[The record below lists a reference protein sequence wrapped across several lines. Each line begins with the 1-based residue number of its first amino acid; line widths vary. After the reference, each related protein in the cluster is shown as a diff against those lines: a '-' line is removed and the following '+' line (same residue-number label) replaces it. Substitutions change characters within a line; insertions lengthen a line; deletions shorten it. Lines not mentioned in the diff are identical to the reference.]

1 MMTKRDFMKHA
12 ARTLLL
18 GGLGALT
25 YRQATSKKQ
34 SDICT
39 DKNGYCRKRPS
50 LAFCGHPNARS
61 FARTRMDIAAN
72 VRHCRSAAIPMHVR
86 SRRASNDSAGIT

>member
-18 GGLGALT
+18 GGLSALT

-39 DKNGYCRKRPS
+39 DKNGYCRKCPFRGKQYAAGCL
-50 LAFCGHPNARS
+50 LA
-61 FARTRMDIAAN
+61 
-72 VRHCRSAAIPMHVR
+72 
-86 SRRASNDSAGIT
+86 